1 VRAGHDYTPPVFKG
15 AKLYCI
21 NATTGE
27 EIWSSLSFDIVS
39 SPACADGI
47 MLWFNGYDN
56 QIYAYGKGQSATT
69 VTAPDT
75 AITLGQSVVIKGTVT
90 DQSPGQT
97 CLGIPA
103 AGTPAIADDSM
114 SAWME
119 YLYQQQPMPTD
130 ATGVTVTLDVID
142 ANGNFRSIGTAT
154 TDASGMFKKMWQP
167 DIPGEYTLI
176 ATFQG
181 SESYYASYAETAF
194 GVTEAPA
201 ASPTPTPTPAAD
213 LTPTIVATGIG
224 TGIAIIIAIAIVGLM
239 ILRKK

>member
-1 VRAGHDYTPPVFKG
+1 MV
-15 AKLYCI
+15 
-21 NATTGE
+21 
-27 EIWSSLSFDIVS
+27 
-39 SPACADGI
+39 
-47 MLWFNGYDN
+47 WFNGYDN

-69 VTAPDT
+69 VTASPKV
-75 AITLGQSVVIKGTVT
+75 SVHGDSVLIEGTVT

-130 ATGVTVTLDVID
+130 AKGVTVTLDVID

-154 TDASGMFKKMWQP
+154 SDTSGTFSYMWEP
-167 DIPGEYTLI
+167 DIPGKYTLI

-194 GVTEAPA
+194 GITEAPPA
-201 ASPTPTPTPAAD
+201 TPPPQYPIPIDYTLPIVGA
-213 LTPTIVATGIG
+213 TIVLL
-224 TGIAIIIAIAIVGLM
+224 IAIAIIGILL
-239 ILRKK
+239 LRKK